1 VEFHIHHVK
10 EAARVTKIVAL
21 LDKTGKPSKSAP
33 RFLKSKQ
40 NALIQVINELD
51 HCEWL
56 SFRLPNDD
64 HKLFTY
70 QYTVFLAIF
79 QVTLDEAV
87 CVQEFS
93 KSRALGRAYLRS
105 SGRTIAVGV
114 VNQIIGQDQ
123 N

>member
-10 EAARVTKIVAL
+10 EAAKVTKIIAL

-40 NALIQVINELD
+40 NAV
-51 HCEWL
+51 
-56 SFRLPNDD
+56 
-64 HKLFTY
+64 
-70 QYTVFLAIF
+70 V
-79 QVTLDEAV
+79 QVTLDGAV

-93 KSRALGRAYLRS
+93 KSRALGRAYLRL

-114 VNQIIGQDQ
+114 VNRVISQDE

>member
-10 EAARVTKIVAL
+10 EAARVTKIIAL

-40 NALIQVINELD
+40 NALIQVINEMD

-56 SFRLPNDD
+56 SFRLPND
-64 HKLFTY
+64 HTLFTY
-70 QYTVFLAIF
+70 QCTVFLAIF
-79 QVTLDEAV
+79 QVTLDGAV

-114 VNQIIGQDQ
+114 INQIIVQDQ